1 MAIPFFSI
9 DIRRQEILKLLK
21 NIFFPINKALE
32 EKELKF
38 KLKEKFPNKKIV
50 LLPSARIGFYL
61 TLKKYFKENDE
72 IIFSAMSFPLYIKI
86 ANQLNLK
93 VRLVDVN
100 PNNLNIDVDKIEKNI
115 NKNTKGILA
124 THLFGY
130 PCEIERIKKIARD
143 NNILLIEDCAQSFN
157 SEYKGIK
164 TGYFGDVGLFS
175 FSLVKVPTTLGGGML
190 ITEDANLIEF
200 IESWKKNNLPKSLK
214 KHLTFLTKNILSI
227 FNSIPFF
234 YTLLSSKI
242 FFFLNKFNPR
252 VYRKII
258 YSGMGIKKETFN
270 PKERNDLS
278 KYQINFGLTQLEKY
292 EFMRSQCKKNLL
304 YLKENLKNVS
314 NISFLNYDNDI
325 NWNYQYF
332 VIKIE
337 KNYKVFNKRL
347 FNKGIHAM
355 EENVWNCLEYDFMI
369 ENIQDNF
376 TITSENNSKIL
387 RIQNSS
393 YLNKDHLDKIIDAI
407 KLSANN

>member
-1 MAIPFFSI
+1 
-9 DIRRQEILKLLK
+9 
-21 NIFFPINKALE
+21 
-32 EKELKF
+32 
-38 KLKEKFPNKKIV
+38 
-50 LLPSARIGFYL
+50 
-61 TLKKYFKENDE
+61 
-72 IIFSAMSFPLYIKI
+72 
-86 ANQLNLK
+86 
-93 VRLVDVN
+93 
-100 PNNLNIDVDKIEKNI
+100 
-115 NKNTKGILA
+115 
-124 THLFGY
+124 
-130 PCEIERIKKIARD
+130 
-143 NNILLIEDCAQSFN
+143 
-157 SEYKGIK
+157 
-164 TGYFGDVGLFS
+164 
-175 FSLVKVPTTLGGGML
+175 
-190 ITEDANLIEF
+190 
-200 IESWKKNNLPKSLK
+200 
-214 KHLTFLTKNILSI
+214 
-227 FNSIPFF
+227 
-234 YTLLSSKI
+234 
-242 FFFLNKFNPR
+242 
-252 VYRKII
+252 
-258 YSGMGIKKETFN
+258 MGIKKETFN